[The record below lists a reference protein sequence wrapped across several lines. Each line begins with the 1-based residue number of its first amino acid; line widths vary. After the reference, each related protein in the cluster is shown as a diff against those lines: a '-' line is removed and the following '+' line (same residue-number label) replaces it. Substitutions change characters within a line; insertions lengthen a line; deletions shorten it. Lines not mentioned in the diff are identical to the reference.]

1 MFVLIIIV
9 IVVIILF
16 VIASSNNSNNNK
28 ISIDTSKEPK
38 EPQDFIIFIHQLERY
53 WKKYENGAFMEQ
65 PTQNF
70 IMTHQLDKKFNINK
84 YDVWDAINRYK
95 EVFETDPSMKWNNMT
110 FSNVISDYSSY
121 LRELELYYKI
131 YGLNMYKPDMI
142 NNFIFTHRLD
152 RMNISNEDVLQDL
165 NDISSAASQKTE
177 KQVSAHVLATDSV
190 RASQSTKLNEKAVL
204 DYLTKVPV
212 TFSFDYPH
220 STENQQLNR
229 ICSMLAESVMDM
241 VLNTDN
247 IKALKNN
254 LATKR
259 NRVSTECEYTNSL
272 RSNIVYASYNYSYL
286 MSIFDAI
293 ADEPTNNIHVDFN
306 RLWQLIT
313 AENKKCVENLN
324 HEIHTNSAVQEMLSQ
339 YTGRPT
345 EDLECDYI
353 FTFLMSDMLSHIFT
367 GIFSSEQLLRD
378 LQSYSPEE
386 VKFVLDKY
394 VMSFISMK
402 LNSVK
407 M

>member
-9 IVVIILF
+9 IIVIILF

-28 ISIDTSKEPK
+28 ISTDTSKEPK

-70 IMTHQLDKKFNINK
+70 IMTHQLDKKYNINK

-152 RMNISNEDVLQDL
+152 RMKISKEDVLQDL
-165 NDISSAASQKTE
+165 NDICSSASPKTE
-177 KQVSAHVLATDSV
+177 KQVSVHVSATDSV
-190 RASQSTKLNEKAVL
+190 GTSQSTKLNEKAVL
-204 DYLTKVPV
+204 DYLTNVPIA
-212 TFSFDYPH
+212 FSFDYPH
-220 STENQQLNR
+220 STESQQLNR
-229 ICSMLAESVMDM
+229 ICSMLAEGVMDM
-241 VLNTDN
+241 VLSTDN
-247 IKALKNN
+247 IKALKSN
-254 LATKR
+254 LTTKR
-259 NRVSTECEYTNSL
+259 NRVTTEREYANSL

-286 MSIFDAI
+286 MNIFDVMEK
-293 ADEPTNNIHVDFN
+293 EPTNNMQIDFN
-306 RLWQLIT
+306 RLWQLIK
-313 AENKKCVENLN
+313 AETKKRVENLD
-324 HEIHTNSAVQEMLSQ
+324 HETRTNSAVREMLSQ

-345 EDLECDYI
+345 KDLECDYI

-367 GIFSSEQLLRD
+367 GIFSSEQLLKD
-378 LQSYSPEE
+378 LQSYSSKE